1 MAFIVAIDGP
11 AGAGKSTVSQRV
23 AETLHFTLVDTGAIY
38 RCVGLA
44 AQRAGVDPADGAA
57 VGAVARAQT
66 IRFCFQAGV
75 NEVFLNDE
83 RVSDL
88 IRTPEVSQWASKVS
102 ALGPVRDALLDLQ
115 RSLGRAHPAGAVLEG
130 RDIGT
135 VVFPDAELK
144 VFLTATVEERARR
157 RVEQL
162 EAKGEAAD
170 LAAVRESIAERDA
183 RDMGRAQAPL
193 RRADDAHELVTDG
206 MTIDAVVETIASWAH
221 SAGA

>member
-1 MAFIVAIDGP
+1 MALIVAIDGP
-11 AGAGKSTVSQRV
+11 AGAGKSTVSQRA
-23 AETLHFTLVDTGAIY
+23 AEALGFTLVDTGAIY

-44 AQRAGVDPADGAA
+44 AERAGLAPEDAA
-57 VGAVARAQT
+57 GVGALASSLS
-66 IRFCFQAGV
+66 IRFSFEAGV

-83 RVSDL
+83 RVSAA
-88 IRTPEVSQWASKVS
+88 IRTPEVSQWASRVS
-102 ALGPVRDALLDLQ
+102 ALGPVRDALLELQ

-144 VFLTATVEERARR
+144 VFLTAGIDERARR

-162 EAKGEAAD
+162 AAKGEIAD
-170 LAAVRESIAERDA
+170 LQTIKASIAERDA

-193 RRADDAHELVTDG
+193 RRADDAKELITDG
-206 MTIDAVVETIASWAH
+206 MTIDAVVQTIAAWAR
-221 SAGA
+221 AVGA